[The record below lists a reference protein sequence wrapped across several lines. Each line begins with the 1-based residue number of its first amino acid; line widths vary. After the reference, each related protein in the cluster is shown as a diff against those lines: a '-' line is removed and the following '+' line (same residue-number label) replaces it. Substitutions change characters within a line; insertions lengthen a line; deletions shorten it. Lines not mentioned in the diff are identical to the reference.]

1 MKIKE
6 RKANLKGLSREGLLA
21 KRLELKEEMMRL
33 RFKKAAGQ
41 VDDASAYRLAKKDIA
56 RVETL
61 ITSLGV
67 APVGSKA

>member
-1 MKIKE
+1 MKIKD
-6 RKANLKGLSREGLLA
+6 RKAALAKLSEKELVA

-41 VDDASAYRLAKKDIA
+41 LEGVSGYKEIKRDLA

-61 ITSLGV
+61 ITM
-67 APVGSKA
+67 AKA